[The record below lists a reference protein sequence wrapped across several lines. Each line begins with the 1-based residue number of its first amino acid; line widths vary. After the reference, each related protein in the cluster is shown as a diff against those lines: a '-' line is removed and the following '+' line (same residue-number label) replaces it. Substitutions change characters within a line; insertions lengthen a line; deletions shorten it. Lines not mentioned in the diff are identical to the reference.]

1 MPASRTTSD
10 RPARE
15 EVEMGIVWTIIVI
28 AIVAAVVLW
37 LLRRA

>member
-1 MPASRTTSD
+1 V
-10 RPARE
+10 RPERA
-15 EVEMGIVWTIIVI
+15 EVDMGIVWTIVVI

>member
-1 MPASRTTSD
+1 LQTRK
-10 RPARE
+10 

-28 AIVAAVVLW
+28 AIVAAIVLW